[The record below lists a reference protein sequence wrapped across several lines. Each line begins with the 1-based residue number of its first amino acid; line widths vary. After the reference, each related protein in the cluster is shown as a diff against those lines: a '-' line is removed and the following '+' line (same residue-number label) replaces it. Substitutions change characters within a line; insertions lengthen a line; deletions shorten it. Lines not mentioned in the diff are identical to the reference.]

1 MNEGR
6 MRERATGGF
15 VSHEIVTHEIVAHDA
30 RSIEEQ
36 PINALSMLR

>member
-1 MNEGR
+1 MNEER
-6 MRERATGGF
+6 TREHATDNF
-15 VSHEIVTHEIVAHDA
+15 VAQDLVTHDA